1 MGTKCKDKPE
11 KSAGAHEL
19 WRCPKCGQTFVTAN
33 LWHSC
38 VNVPVDA
45 HFENAPPA
53 LRKTFDAFV
62 KAAERNGPVTLR
74 PVKTRIALQAY
85 TRFAAVT
92 VQKNALACHVILD
105 HGTQS
110 PPTRRVEKI
119 GNVYLHAF
127 SLAAPKDVD
136 ASVSALLNEA
146 YSADQ
151 RRHGHRPR

>member
-1 MGTKCKDKPE
+1 MSTKPKAK
-11 KSAGAHEL
+11 HETTPRKL

-45 HFENAPPA
+45 HFEDAPPV
-53 LRKTFDAFV
+53 LRKTFEAFV
-62 KAAERNGPVTLR
+62 KAAERNGSVVLR
-74 PVKTRIALQAY
+74 PVKTRIALQAN

-105 HGTQS
+105 HGTQN

-136 ASVSALLNEA
+136 ARVSDLLKEA

-151 RRHGHRPR
+151 RRHGRRPR

>member
-1 MGTKCKDKPE
+1 MNMKRKLKHAVAPTD
-11 KSAGAHEL
+11 AGL
-19 WRCPKCGQTFVTAN
+19 WRCPKCAQTFVTAN

-45 HFENAPPA
+45 HFKDAPA
-53 LRKTFDAFV
+53 VLRKTFDAFV
-62 KAAERNGPVTLR
+62 KAAERNGPIVLR

-92 VQKNALACHVILD
+92 VQKNTLACHVILD
-105 HGTQS
+105 HGRQC

-127 SLAAPKDVD
+127 ALAEPKSVD
-136 ASVSALLNEA
+136 ACVRGLLAEA
-146 YSADQ
+146 YAADQ
-151 RRHGHRPR
+151 RRHGRRQK

>member
-1 MGTKCKDKPE
+1 MSTKRKAERDLASPR
-11 KSAGAHEL
+11 GAL

-38 VNVPVDA
+38 VNVPVEA
-45 HFENAPPA
+45 HFENAPPV

-62 KAAERNGPVTLR
+62 LAAERNGPVLLR
-74 PVKTRIALQAY
+74 PVKTRIALQAF

-105 HGTQS
+105 HGMQR

-119 GNVYLHAF
+119 GNAYVHAF
-127 SLAAPKDVD
+127 SLASPKDVD
-136 ASVSALLNEA
+136 ARVRGLLAEA
-146 YSADQ
+146 YAADQ
-151 RRHGHRPR
+151 RRHGHRSA

>member
-1 MGTKCKDKPE
+1 MGTKRKINPE
-11 KSAGAHEL
+11 TAAAAREL
-19 WRCPKCGQTFVTAN
+19 WRCPKCEQTFVTAN

-38 VNVPVDA
+38 VNVSLDA
-45 HFENAPPA
+45 HFRDVPTV

-62 KAAERNGPVTLR
+62 KAAEQNGLVVLR
-74 PVKTRIALQAY
+74 PVKTRIALQAF

-92 VQKNALACHVILD
+92 VQKNALAAHVILD

-119 GNVYLHAF
+119 GTAYLHAF
-127 SLAAPKDVD
+127 TLAAPKDVD
-136 ASVSALLNEA
+136 ARVRKLLAEA
-146 YSADQ
+146 YAVDQ